1 MKNIK
6 GTVVELYRFLFKQEI
21 NIKIDNT
28 DQIVFKKSR
37 KLIVPDYQ
45 REIRWTSDT
54 ILTLIDDINR
64 GDKFLGNVILS
75 KAARSANYEIIDGQQ
90 RLISLMLIL
99 DYIKFN
105 YGDAIGDAGDVIYLW
120 LKK

>member
-54 ILTLIDDINR
+54 ATFDITN
-64 GDKFLGNVILS
+64 
-75 KAARSANYEIIDGQQ
+75 ANL
-90 RLISLMLIL
+90 RL
-99 DYIKFN
+99 Y
-105 YGDAIGDAGDVIYLW
+105 
-120 LKK
+120 

>member
-1 MKNIK
+1 MKNNK
-6 GTVVELYRFLFKQEI
+6 GTVVELYRFLFNQDI

-99 DYIKFN
+99 D
-105 YGDAIGDAGDVIYLW
+105 GAAGHGGSQCHPR
-120 LKK
+120 

>member
-105 YGDAIGDAGDVIYLW
+105 YGDAIGDIDETIQIV
-120 LKK
+120 